1 MKNYTAVLC
10 IFSFFSCVNCFSQSR
25 DSLIK
30 VYNSQTIYRHG
41 NKYIKGNEK
50 LNYQDL
56 SAQFNTPATREMYKK
71 SKHKLFVGRVF
82 NVASLAVIIVSVF
95 TKTNVGGSIAFAAGT
110 GVLGLTG
117 IYYQTESSKYLE
129 RALWDRN
136 RDIITGAGAGPT
148 WGEN

>member
-1 MKNYTAVLC
+1 MKNYTAALC
-10 IFSFFSCVNCFSQSR
+10 IFSFFICVNSFPQSR
-25 DSLIK
+25 DSLLK
-30 VYNSQTIYRHG
+30 VYNSQTIYRYG

-50 LNYQDL
+50 LSYLDL

-71 SKHKLFVGRVF
+71 SRNKSVVGRVF
-82 NVASLAVIIVSVF
+82 NIASLTVIIVSVF

-129 RALWDRN
+129 RALWERN
-136 RDIITGAGAGPT
+136 RDLITGANSGPK
-148 WGEN
+148 

>member
-1 MKNYTAVLC
+1 MKNYTAALC
-10 IFSFFSCVNCFSQSR
+10 IFSFFICVNSFPQSR
-25 DSLIK
+25 DSLLK
-30 VYNSQTIYRHG
+30 VYNSQTIYRYG

-50 LNYQDL
+50 LSYLDL

-71 SKHKLFVGRVF
+71 SKNKLVIGRAF
-82 NVASLAVIIVSVF
+82 NIASLAVIIVSVF

-129 RALWDRN
+129 RALWERN
-136 RDIITGAGAGPT
+136 RDLITGANSGPK
-148 WGEN
+148 

>member
-1 MKNYTAVLC
+1 MKNYTVALC
-10 IFSFFSCVNCFSQSR
+10 IFSFFICLNGFPQSR
-25 DSLIK
+25 DSLLK
-30 VYNSQTIYRHG
+30 VYNNQTIYRYG

-50 LNYQDL
+50 LSYQDL

-71 SKHKLFVGRVF
+71 SKNKLVVGRVF
-82 NVASLAVIIVSVF
+82 NIASVAVIIVSVF

-129 RALWDRN
+129 RALWERN
-136 RDIITGAGAGPT
+136 RDIITGADSGPR
-148 WGEN
+148 